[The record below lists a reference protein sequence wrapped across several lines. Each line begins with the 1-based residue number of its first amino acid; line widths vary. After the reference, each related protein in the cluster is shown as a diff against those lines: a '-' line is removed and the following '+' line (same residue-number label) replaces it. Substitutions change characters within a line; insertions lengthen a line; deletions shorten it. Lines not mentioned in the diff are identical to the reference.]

1 MQDCCNGSVWLYYR
15 FRSTYLRESPRR
27 ADVRAVVSSVWR
39 SQDAAHVSERTDC
52 RNDRASE
59 RRGDGAGAFSCDI
72 SPHSFHECKCT
83 PIYLKKERNEAQK
96 LSTNF
101 PPFRCRR
108 SACEALPPRMVGT
121 RKKLP
126 LRAAFFRHATP
137 SILTFFMAFL
147 VSGRAD
153 CEFPPPFAAARL
165 CLTAVA
171 VRVLFIK
178 QTK

>member
-1 MQDCCNGSVWLYYR
+1 MVILSFSVHIFAR
-15 FRSTYLRESPRR
+15 VAPPSRRSSGRVFRVAQSGCGACFR
-27 ADVRAVVSSVWR
+27 AHRL
-39 SQDAAHVSERTDC
+39 SER
-52 RNDRASE
+52 S
-59 RRGDGAGAFSCDI
+59 GLGACDI